1 MIDVKMTQNQLDL
14 NVYIANIYEHEI
26 QIYSRNWT
34 FDLHVFNKGPGIG
47 IHLKYV

>member
-1 MIDVKMTQNQLDL
+1 MIDVKMKQNQLDL
-14 NVYIANIYEHEI
+14 NVYIAKIYEHEI

-34 FDLHVFNKGPGIG
+34 FDLHVFNKGHGIG